1 MITGLNDKNELTNV
15 KVTNDGEVKVALG
28 GVQTTE
34 SGAMKVNVENVN
46 STENG
51 SVKVS
56 IEENNVPKI
65 AETTIRSEV
74 LSVGIA
80 ETSIPINKKIT
91 EIDVANY
98 SETSIVTLTI
108 GELEAQVG
116 NNLGITIPINKEA
129 ENISIKATEEGTQVQ
144 IVVKGVEEN
153 V

>member
-15 KVTNDGEVKVALG
+15 KVTNDEECQKVLNNM
-28 GVQTTE
+28 Q
-34 SGAMKVNVENVN
+34 ENVN